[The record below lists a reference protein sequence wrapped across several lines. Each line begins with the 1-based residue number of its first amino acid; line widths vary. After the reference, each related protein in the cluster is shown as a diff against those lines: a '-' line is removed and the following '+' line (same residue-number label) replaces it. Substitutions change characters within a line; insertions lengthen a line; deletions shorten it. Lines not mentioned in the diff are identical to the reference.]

1 VFDDGRNGPAN
12 EIERKE
18 PNGAIVR
25 CGAKGYMLFRNGV
38 FPDTSCKTPTGERVN
53 LNGYRTE
60 VSCSPSD
67 FQNFQDAWETCVLG
81 IIGEVL
87 DPGEYINGVYLTDKQ
102 VATKKAAAL
111 RLEIWFSIKDDVIC
125 ESICKELVNLLR
137 TQTRGQGGELPF
149 RFTKMPYFISK
160 ALESGGGGGGGDDG
174 EGTPKF
180 HSGGQ
185 SSYRGGGG
193 GGGGFGGPRGGQGRR
208 F

>member
-1 VFDDGRNGPAN
+1 
-12 EIERKE
+12 
-18 PNGAIVR
+18 
-25 CGAKGYMLFRNGV
+25 MLFRQGV
-38 FPDTSCKTPTGERVN
+38 FPDTSCKTPSGERVN

-102 VATKKAAAL
+102 VASKKAAAL
-111 RLEIWFSIKDDVIC
+111 RLEIWFNVKDDIIC
-125 ESICKELVNLLR
+125 ESICRELVNLLR

-149 RFTKMPYFISK
+149 RFTKMPYYITK
-160 ALESGGGGGGGDDG
+160 ALESRDGGGEEGGEGGTPKYHGGGGGGG
-174 EGTPKF
+174 
-180 HSGGQ
+180 GGG
-185 SSYRGGGG
+185 YRGGSGGGG
-193 GGGGFGGPRGGQGRR
+193 GGGGFGGGGRGGGSGQGVRKFNDR